1 MERSEVSPPIRV
13 LGSESKRGA
22 GGPPSLEASGA
33 ARGPGDASPGTEPGP
48 SASSR
53 SDPRARPCPW
63 RLGDVGRP
71 SPGTRAARD
80 VDCGGAEFAPR
91 PPAEAAPP
99 AAALMPA
106 PAAGIS
112 GLGLRALPRAP
123 RCPRPSRP
131 RAGFPGPARPAPPA
145 PRAPA
150 PRAPAPP
157 RPRAPARAAAPSA
170 PQRRKRTSFSP
181 EQLQLLELVFRHTR
195 YPDIHLRERMAA
207 LTLLPEA
214 RIQVWFQNRRAKSR
228 RQSGKSFQNSGSP
241 EPFLHRAAP
250 GMEAKCLKPQL
261 PPEGAVNCL
270 PDPSTAG
277 ASISDAS
284 SQGHT
289 FETFCPLSEDTG
301 ARLDSWEEHIFSAFG
316 SF

>member
-80 VDCGGAEFAPR
+80 VDCGEAEFAPR

-112 GLGLRALPRAP
+112 GLGLRALPAGAP
-123 RCPRPSRP
+123 VPPALP
-131 RAGFPGPARPAPPA
+131 GPAAGFPGPARPAPPA
-145 PRAPA
+145 P
-150 PRAPAPP
+150 
-157 RPRAPARAAAPSA
+157 PARAAAPSA

>member
-1 MERSEVSPPIRV
+1 MRSLILPWSGGLSLDPYGGTAVSF
-13 LGSESKRGA
+13 LGRTRLASTGKSWGA
-22 GGPPSLEASGA
+22 LGTGSILEDEHSVHKTA
-33 ARGPGDASPGTEPGP
+33 AQ
-48 SASSR
+48 
-53 SDPRARPCPW
+53 
-63 RLGDVGRP
+63 
-71 SPGTRAARD
+71 
-80 VDCGGAEFAPR
+80 
-91 PPAEAAPP
+91 
-99 AAALMPA
+99 
-106 PAAGIS
+106 
-112 GLGLRALPRAP
+112 
-123 RCPRPSRP
+123 
-131 RAGFPGPARPAPPA
+131 AGFWC
-145 PRAPA
+145 
-150 PRAPAPP
+150 
-157 RPRAPARAAAPSA
+157 
-170 PQRRKRTSFSP
+170 
-181 EQLQLLELVFRHTR
+181 
-195 YPDIHLRERMAA
+195 
-207 LTLLPEA
+207 LLPF
-214 RIQVWFQNRRAKSR
+214 QVWFQNRRAKSR

>member
-112 GLGLRALPRAP
+112 GVPPGAREPWPPR
-123 RCPRPSRP
+123 RPRP
-131 RAGFPGPARPAPPA
+131 AARA

-150 PRAPAPP
+150 GAPVPP
-157 RPRAPARAAAPSA
+157 
-170 PQRRKRTSFSP
+170 RRKRTSFSP